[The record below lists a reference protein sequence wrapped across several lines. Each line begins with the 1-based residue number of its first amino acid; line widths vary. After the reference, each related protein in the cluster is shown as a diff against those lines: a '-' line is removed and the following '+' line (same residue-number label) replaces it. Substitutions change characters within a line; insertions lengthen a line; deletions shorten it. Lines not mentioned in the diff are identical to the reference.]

1 MSAARAYFSIFI
13 IATSFGSRALVAI
26 ITSINYELGGSRMSR
41 TKPAVPSIQPDMF
54 MKEKNG
60 AFNFLFI
67 NSDSTNMIKKRF
79 WSHTEIDIEL

>member
-1 MSAARAYFSIFI
+1 
-13 IATSFGSRALVAI
+13 
-26 ITSINYELGGSRMSR
+26 MSR